1 MVDKK
6 KSSPNFSKTL
16 LQQLRRTFGARLY
29 PFFDYYT
36 KLYGMAS
43 GFEEVPEDL
52 ASDFRATMRI
62 VTQHL
67 SKDDTKDAI
76 ASQLS
81 EIMPVLRRIEKGAD
95 MDSIWRL
102 LSRTMQDAVVTVAR
116 DRDVYLKTR
125 RIHPQGWAYFKKMSP
140 DEEAMEK
147 LRLRDPDAYAIAQQ
161 AKEIR
166 RDVDKAIISKIQDAG
181 YVVEKKAVLGKVV
194 YTGVATDGTS
204 LVFDEDGEVL
214 PVEDY
219 ITKRK
224 EFLASYDKLSKTF
237 NVDLEGMRAASD
249 EDLQRIATQPV
260 EYVSLTDDRA
270 KQGALTR
277 IYPTRR
283 LGDRK
288 VITEGRFKGIYLD
301 DMINAAGRQIEGVA
315 YDFDP
320 KTGIPRTLESRASGS
335 LEVGNVKEPYIT
347 VADDGRLYLKMPATH
362 AFSDLRKAMSDVAKF
377 NTGIEKVAG
386 SRNASFYFS
395 PKDFGSVR
403 EALGSV
409 ALSKRAAQVIEK
421 YFRTLAKHE
430 LATAKENLGK
440 YDASTLGGF
449 REGRNLYTVQK
460 KALAWADS
468 RGGSGVLA
476 LQTGVGKTSLGLGAI
491 KMAMNEMD
499 AEGKPFR
506 ALYVCPKSL
515 KGNLPSEAYQF
526 MEDPKRFIEQTDILS
541 YTEFAKKGKNDP
553 NFLSQY
559 TIILFDEAQE
569 LASGTSMA
577 AKIASRP
584 HPRKIFLTAS
594 PMEKRP
600 SEVYTLAA
608 LANNEDV
615 TKPLFKRNRLN
626 FEKRFC
632 VEIGGRFVGVN
643 PDPLVRRD
651 LRTWVR
657 QNMFHADKQ
666 SVEEY
671 LLPDIQKMPRALTLS
686 PEVEAEYRLITK
698 DIKEILAGL
707 VERFRDQKDTKR
719 SRDKLVSTARMK
731 LAGQFSKLMTLSNLP
746 SKIIPGAPNPK
757 IDAASRIIEE
767 KIEKSGRTILFTDIP
782 DMAVETARQLSVDYP
797 GTRHACCLS
806 TKIEIYKNGSVE
818 MTFTPK
824 IYTSA
829 TRTYTKDEWQMY
841 VMETY
846 IKPND
851 YDVVTATLTAP
862 YAKGHNLQ
870 MFTTVVHL
878 DRDSWNAEMM
888 QQREA
893 RAWRQGQKNSVEAI
907 TLDMT
912 YSETSNDYDRTLD
925 EIMRYSQEME
935 EDLFNQIIV
944 ASQTQALGQEY
955 FEMSQEVTSTYYAQR
970 KAFELAMSPYANVHA
985 DVVEGENNAAMVE
998 SDTFYPHEDLTIEDF
1013 LDMGV
1018 PYDQLVDPMNKL
1030 I

>member
-1 MVDKK
+1 
-6 KSSPNFSKTL
+6 
-16 LQQLRRTFGARLY
+16 
-29 PFFDYYT
+29 
-36 KLYGMAS
+36 MA
-43 GFEEVPEDL
+43 
-52 ASDFRATMRI
+52 
-62 VTQHL
+62 
-67 SKDDTKDAI
+67 
-76 ASQLS
+76 
-81 EIMPVLRRIEKGAD
+81 
-95 MDSIWRL
+95 
-102 LSRTMQDAVVTVAR
+102 
-116 DRDVYLKTR
+116 
-125 RIHPQGWAYFKKMSP
+125 
-140 DEEAMEK
+140 
-147 LRLRDPDAYAIAQQ
+147 
-161 AKEIR
+161 
-166 RDVDKAIISKIQDAG
+166 
-181 YVVEKKAVLGKVV
+181 
-194 YTGVATDGTS
+194 
-204 LVFDEDGEVL
+204 
-214 PVEDY
+214 
-219 ITKRK
+219 
-224 EFLASYDKLSKTF
+224 
-237 NVDLEGMRAASD
+237 
-249 EDLQRIATQPV
+249 
-260 EYVSLTDDRA
+260 
-270 KQGALTR
+270 
-277 IYPTRR
+277 
-283 LGDRK
+283 
-288 VITEGRFKGIYLD
+288 
-301 DMINAAGRQIEGVA
+301 
-315 YDFDP
+315 
-320 KTGIPRTLESRASGS
+320 
-335 LEVGNVKEPYIT
+335 
-347 VADDGRLYLKMPATH
+347 
-362 AFSDLRKAMSDVAKF
+362 DVAKY
-377 NTGIEKVAG
+377 NTGIEKAAG
-386 SRNASFYFS
+386 ARSSVFYFE
-395 PKDFGSVR
+395 PKDFGAIR

-440 YDASTLGGF
+440 YDASSIGGF
-449 REGRNLYTVQK
+449 NEGRNLYTVQK
-460 KALAWADS
+460 KALAWLDS

-476 LQTGVGKTSLGLGAI
+476 LGSGVGKTSQVLGAM
-491 KMAMNEMD
+491 KMAMNQAD
-499 AEGKPFR
+499 AEGRPFR

-526 MEDPKRFIEQTDILS
+526 MEDPKRIIDQTDIMS
-541 YTEFAKKGKNDP
+541 YTEFAKKGKADP
-553 NFLSQY
+553 NLLAKY
-559 TIILFDEAQE
+559 DVVYFDEAQE
-569 LASGTSMA
+569 LASGTSIA

-584 HPRKIFLTAS
+584 HPRKVFLTAS

-615 TKPLFKRNRLN
+615 TKPLFKKNRKN
-626 FEKRFC
+626 FEQRFC

-657 QNMFHADKQ
+657 QNLFHADKQ

-671 LLPDIQKMPRALTLS
+671 LLPDLQKMPRALSLA
-686 PEVEAEYRLITK
+686 PEVEAEYRLVT
-698 DIKEILAGL
+698 KEIKDVLAGL
-707 VERFRDQKDTKR
+707 VERFRDQKDTKK
-719 SRDKLVSTARMK
+719 SRDKLVSSARMK
-731 LAGQFSKLMTLSNLP
+731 LASQFARLMTLSNLP
-746 SKIIPGAPNPK
+746 SKIVPGAANPK

-782 DMAVETARQLSVDYP
+782 DMAIETAKQLSVDYP

-806 TKIEIYKNGSVE
+806 AKIEIYKNGSVE

-824 IYTSA
+824 IYTSP

-851 YDVVTATLTAP
+851 YDIVTATLTAP

-893 RAWRQGQKNSVEAI
+893 RAWRQGQKNSVESI

-912 YSETSNDYDRTLD
+912 YEQSSNDYDRTLD

-970 KAFELAMSPYANVHA
+970 KSFELAMSPYANVHA
-985 DVVEGENNAAMVE
+985 QVVEGENNAAMT
-998 SDTFYPHEDLTIEDF
+998 DDQAFYPHEDLTIEDF
-1013 LDMGV
+1013 LDMGI
-1018 PYDQLVDPMNKL
+1018 PFDQLVDPMSKL